1 MNQFEIKVERTPWL
15 AAVLGLVMPGMGQIY
30 NGEVLKGLSLFV
42 IFLVTVVSGFRLT
55 VLLPDRGLFAG
66 SVFTVAAAT
75 AIYVLS
81 VVTAYRSSKKAGMDF
96 TEKPFQP
103 WVLHVALWMLG
114 SVVIMG
120 FVNDYSKTH
129 ILEAYKI
136 VGASMEPV
144 VLKGDRVIADKTAY
158 QRMPP
163 NRGDVIVF
171 VYPDDR
177 SKIFIKR
184 IEALPGDI
192 ITLADGR
199 KETVPHGSV
208 YVLGDN
214 RGQST
219 DSRTFGFVPL
229 RDVTGKVRQ
238 VYYSSGEEGIR
249 WSRIGAVIGTE
260 NELFER
266 KGDIK

>member
-1 MNQFEIKVERTPWL
+1 MKMNQFEIKRERSPWI

-30 NGEVLKGLSLFV
+30 NGEVIKGLSLFV
-42 IFLVTVVSGFRLT
+42 IFLVTLVSGFRLT
-55 VLLPDRGLFAG
+55 VLLPDRGLIAG
-66 SVFTVAAAT
+66 IVFTLAAVT
-75 AIYVLS
+75 GIYMLS
-81 VVTAYRSSKKAGMDF
+81 VVAAYRSAGKAGTNF
-96 TEKPFQP
+96 TKKPSQP
-103 WVLHVALWMLG
+103 WVLHVALWLLG

-120 FVNDYSKTH
+120 FVNDYSKSH
-129 ILEAYKI
+129 IMEAYKI

-184 IEALPGDI
+184 IEALPGDV
-192 ITLADGR
+192 ITQADGR
-199 KETVPHGSV
+199 QETVPHGSV

-238 VYYSSGEEGIR
+238 VYYSLGEEGIR
-249 WSRIGAVIGTE
+249 WSRVGAVIGMP
-260 NELFER
+260 
-266 KGDIK
+266 

>member
-1 MNQFEIKVERTPWL
+1 MKQFEIRGDGSPWL

-30 NGEVLKGLSLFV
+30 NGETVKGLSLFA
-42 IFLVTVVSGFRLT
+42 IFLVMLMTGFRLT
-55 VLLPDRGLFAG
+55 VLLPDRGLIAG
-66 SVFTVAAAT
+66 IVLTLISAT
-75 AIYVLS
+75 GIYALS
-81 VVTAYRSSKKAGMDF
+81 VVGAYRSAKKAGTDF
-96 TEKPFQP
+96 TIKPHPP
-103 WVLHVALWMLG
+103 WILHVALWLLG
-114 SVVIMG
+114 SVVIIG

-129 ILEAYKI
+129 IIEAYKI

-163 NRGDVIVF
+163 RRGDVIVF

-192 ITLADGR
+192 ITRVDGQ

-214 RGQST
+214 RELST
-219 DSRTFGFVPL
+219 DSRAFGFVPL
-229 RDVTGKVRQ
+229 RDVTGKVCQ
-238 VYYSSGEEGIR
+238 VYYSSGEEGAR
-249 WSRIGAVIGTE
+249 WSRVGTVIGM
-260 NELFER
+260 R
-266 KGDIK
+266 

>member
-1 MNQFEIKVERTPWL
+1 MKQFEIRRERTPWL

-42 IFLVTVVSGFRLT
+42 IFMVILVTGFRLT
-55 VLLPDRGLFAG
+55 VLLPDRGLIAG
-66 SVFTVAAAT
+66 AVFTLIAAT
-75 AIYVLS
+75 GIYALS
-81 VVTAYRSSKKAGMDF
+81 IVAAYRSAKKARTDF
-96 TEKPFQP
+96 TKKPYHP
-103 WVLHVALWMLG
+103 WVLHVALWLLG
-114 SVVIMG
+114 SVVITG

-129 ILEAYKI
+129 IMEAYKI

-144 VLKGDRVIADKTAY
+144 VLKGDRVITDKTAY

-177 SKIFIKR
+177 SKVFIKR
-184 IEALPGDI
+184 IEALPGDV
-192 ITLADGR
+192 ITQADGR

-249 WSRIGAVIGTE
+249 WSRVGAVIGMP
-260 NELFER
+260 
-266 KGDIK
+266 